1 MATAAETYTPAHS
14 VASYPERPNGRS
26 PSGSTRGQSLA
37 QGLGW
42 FSIGLGLAQVIAPRR
57 MADLIG
63 VEDSDRNA
71 TLMRAMGVREIAS
84 GIGIFSQRNDPAFLW
99 GRVVGDA
106 LDLALLGAAMTSH
119 RNDRNRLIG
128 AVAAVAG
135 ATALDVLVARQR
147 SNPEHTDMAD
157 DSPFMDPVD
166 GVRVVRKS
174 ITINASQEEISE
186 ALERMVT
193 TWNDLRQL
201 RDAEVSMCPGPVTG
215 QTEVRAAVS
224 WEPRLGKAG
233 AATARLAHRD
243 PASQLHRELRHLK
256 QLVEVGEVVH
266 SDASIHR
273 GPHPARPDAAEEARV
288 R

>member
-1 MATAAETYTPAHS
+1 MATAAETYPPAMTETT
-14 VASYPERPNGRS
+14 YPVRPNGKS
-26 PSGSTRGQSLA
+26 SSGSTRGQSLA

-42 FSIGLGLAQVIAPRR
+42 FSLGLGLAQVIAPRR
-57 MADLIG
+57 VADLIG

-71 TLMRAMGVREIAS
+71 ALLRAMGIREIAS
-84 GIGIFSQRNDPAFLW
+84 GVGIFSQRNDPVFLW

-135 ATALDVLVARQR
+135 ATALDLVVARQR
-147 SNPEHTDMAD
+147 SNPERTGMVD
-157 DSPFMDPVD
+157 DSPLMDPVD

-174 ITINASQEEISE
+174 ITINGSQDEISA

-201 RDAEVSMCPGPVTG
+201 RDAEVSMCPGPG
-215 QTEVRAAVS
+215 RGETEVHAAVT

-233 AATARLAHRD
+233 AATAKLAHRD
-243 PASQLHRELRHLK
+243 PASQLQRELRHLK
-256 QLVEVGEVVH
+256 QLVEVGEIVH

-273 GPHPARPDAAEEARV
+273 GPHPAQPDPEARV

>member
-1 MATAAETYTPAHS
+1 MRRSGE
-14 VASYPERPNGRS
+14 S

-42 FSIGLGLAQVIAPRR
+42 FSIGLGLAQVVAPRKV
-57 MADLIG
+57 AGLIG

-71 TLMRAMGVREIAS
+71 ALMRAMGVREIAS
-84 GIGIFSQRNDPAFLW
+84 GIGIFSQRNDRAFLW
-99 GRVVGDA
+99 GRVMGDA
-106 LDLALLGAAMTSH
+106 LDLALLGAALTSN
-119 RNDRNRLIG
+119 RNDRNRLMG

-135 ATALDVLVARQR
+135 AAALDVLVARQR
-147 SNPEHTDMAD
+147 SHPEHTEMVD
-157 DSPFMDPVD
+157 DSPLMDPVD

-174 ITINASQEEISE
+174 ITINATQEQIGD

-201 RDAEVSMCPGPVTG
+201 RDADVSMCPGPTAG
-215 QTEVRAAVS
+215 ETEVHAAVT
-224 WEPRLGKAG
+224 WEPRFGKAG
-233 AATARLAHRD
+233 VATAKLAHRD

-273 GPHPARPDAAEEARV
+273 GPHPAQPDPEARV